1 MKMKSVPERG
11 CVVLDQPQQLR
22 VAWSDGEIQND
33 LMLVSAAAGLRD
45 TAAPRLRIAV
55 LLLLLS
61 LTSVFATIAPVGLKC
76 GYAINPLGVDESN
89 PRLLWQLE
97 SNNRGAR
104 QTAYQILVATSRA
117 TLNKDK
123 GDLWD
128 SGKVSSEES
137 LNLAY
142 AGKALASSQQ
152 VFWKVRAWDEGGKAG
167 SWSEP
172 ATFTMGV
179 LNDAEWQAKWI
190 GAADTNLQSLLLRR
204 EITVKPGL
212 KRALA
217 HVCGLGQ
224 YELSV
229 NGRKSGEDLLSP
241 GWSKYDKTCLYDS
254 HDLTSLLKPGANALG
269 LTLGNGMYRVTGGRY
284 VKFKG
289 SFGPLK
295 AIAQVRLEYADG
307 SVEIIG
313 TDAEWR
319 VIPSPLTFTC
329 VYGGEDFDARKNP
342 SGWDKPGF
350 DGTNT
355 TNATEMSGPGGA
367 LRGLSC
373 AAPPLRAIETIL
385 PVSRKP
391 LTNGVE
397 VFDLGQNA
405 PIMPRI
411 TVKGPDG
418 SVVRIT
424 PAELLNTNGSVDRHS
439 AGGGKSYWQYTLS
452 GTGVSPVRS
461 ETHGRDARATT
472 SAQADGEESW
482 FPKFHYQGCRYL
494 QVECLPAVTNGEL
507 PVVKGL
513 AGVVV
518 HTASEP
524 VGEFAC
530 SNELFNRTRTLIR
543 WAQRANL
550 MSVISDCP
558 HRERLG
564 WLEQYH
570 LNGPSL
576 RYEFDL
582 AQEFTKGMNDM
593 KDSQLASGMVPSTAP
608 EYTIFGKGPNDDS
621 SAFRNSP
628 EWGSAMLLVPWQ
640 QYEFTGDTEL
650 LRRYYDEMKR
660 YVAYLDTKASFNIVS
675 FGLGDWYD
683 LGPKPPGV
691 AQLTPKELTA
701 TAFYY
706 YDTWILAQT
715 AKLLGK
721 DAEAKQFAGKADEIC
736 AAFNAKFFN
745 RTNGTYATGS
755 QCANAIPLVMGL
767 CEEKNR
773 AAILDALVRDVQS
786 RGNTAGDV
794 GYRYLLRALADG
806 GRSDVIFA
814 MNNQSDKPGYGYQ
827 LKMGA
832 TSLTEAWDARR
843 AASQNHFMLGQ
854 IMEWFYG
861 DLAGIAPDPDGPGFK
876 RIIVRPQPVGDVTW
890 AKASYNSVRGKV
902 ESSWKREGKKFTLN
916 VTVPANAT
924 ATVYLPAK
932 SAEKV
937 RESGRMASGQTG
949 VRFLRTEGDRVLFEV
964 GSGKYE
970 FASEW

>member
-1 MKMKSVPERG
+1 MRSSRLTHNLNPPVRG
-11 CVVLDQPQQLR
+11 LK
-22 VAWSDGEIQND
+22 
-33 LMLVSAAAGLRD
+33 GLR
-45 TAAPRLRIAV
+45 ARLRLRLRIVAAGV
-55 LLLLLS
+55 ALFS
-61 LTSVFATIAPVGLKC
+61 LTSVFATITPVGLKC
-76 GYAINPLGVDESN
+76 GYAVNPLGVDESN
-89 PRLLWQLE
+89 PHLLWQLE
-97 SNNRGAR
+97 SKERGAR
-104 QTAYQILVATSRA
+104 QTAYEILVANSLA

-137 LNLAY
+137 LNIAY
-142 AGKALASSQQ
+142 AGKPLVSSQQ
-152 VFWKVRAWDEGGKAG
+152 AFWKVRAWDEKSDAG
-167 SWSEP
+167 AWSGA

-179 LNDAEWQAKWI
+179 LSDMDWQAKWI
-190 GAADTNLQSLLLRR
+190 GAADTNLQSVLLRR
-204 EITVKPGL
+204 EFSVKPGL

-229 NGRKSGEDLLSP
+229 NGIKSGEDLLSS
-241 GWSKYDKTCLYDS
+241 GWTKYDKTCLYDT
-254 HDLTSLLKPGANALG
+254 HDLAAMLKPGANAIG
-269 LTLGNGMYRVTGGRY
+269 LTLGNGMYRVTGMTITNGTIVAGSSLSSTNNLTLSRSGRY

-295 AIAQVRLEYADG
+295 AIAQVRLEYEDG
-307 SVEIIG
+307 SVETVG
-313 TDAEWR
+313 TDAQWR

-342 SGWDKPGF
+342 VGWDKAGF

-411 TVKGPDG
+411 TVKGPAG

-424 PAELLNTNGSVDRHS
+424 PAELLKEDGSVDRRS
-439 AGGGKSYWQYTLS
+439 AGGGKSYWQYTLA
-452 GTGVSPVRS
+452 G
-461 ETHGRDARATT
+461 E
-472 SAQADGEESW
+472 GEETW

-494 QVECLPAVTNGEL
+494 QVECFPVVTNWQV
-507 PVVKGL
+507 PVVQGL

-550 MSVISDCP
+550 VSVISDCP

-582 AQEFTKGMNDM
+582 AQLYAKGMNDM
-593 KDSQLASGMVPSTAP
+593 RDSQLASGMVPSTAP
-608 EYTIFGKGPNDDS
+608 EYTIFGKGPDDDS
-621 SAFRNSP
+621 NAFRNSP
-628 EWGSAMLLVPWQ
+628 EWGSAIILVPWQ

-650 LRRYYDEMKR
+650 LRRYFDEMKR
-660 YVAYLDTKASFNIVS
+660 HVAYLDTKASFNIVS

-773 AAILDALVRDVQS
+773 AAVLDALVRDVQS

-814 MNNQSDKPGYGYQ
+814 MNNQTDKPGYGYQ

-843 AASQNHFMLGQ
+843 ANSQNHFMLGQ

-890 AKASYNSVRGKV
+890 AKASYDSVRGKIV
-902 ESSWKREGKKFTLN
+902 SSWKRDGGKFFLT
-916 VTVPANAT
+916 VTIPANTT
-924 ATVYLPAK
+924 ARVYVPAK
-932 SAEKV
+932 SSGGVTEGGRIA
-937 RESGRMASGQTG
+937 SGRTG
-949 VRFLRTEGDRVLFEV
+949 VKFLRTEGDRALFEV
-964 GSGKYE
+964 GSGRYE

>member
-1 MKMKSVPERG
+1 MNCARRVGGPGLQCVGPVPSPGGSWVR
-11 CVVLDQPQQLR
+11 R
-22 VAWSDGEIQND
+22 IVA
-33 LMLVSAAAGLRD
+33 LCLF
-45 TAAPRLRIAV
+45 
-55 LLLLLS
+55 LLLS
-61 LTSVFATIAPVGLKC
+61 ISPVFAAIQPVGLKC
-76 GYAINPLGVDESN
+76 EYSINPLGVDVAS
-89 PRLLWQLE
+89 PRLSWRLE
-97 SNNRGAR
+97 SKERGQR
-104 QTAYQILVATSRA
+104 QAAYEILVASSEAVLR
-117 TLNKDK
+117 KDK

-128 SGKVSSEES
+128 SRKVASDES
-137 LNLAY
+137 LHVAY
-142 AGKALASSQQ
+142 AGRALASSQQ
-152 VFWKVRAWDEGGKAG
+152 VFWKVRSWDENGKAG
-167 SWSEP
+167 AWSGS
-172 ATFTMGV
+172 ATWTMGV
-179 LNDAEWQAKWI
+179 LSDADWQAKWI
-190 GAADTNLQSLLLRR
+190 GAVDTNLQSVLLRR
-204 EITVKPGL
+204 EITVKPEL
-212 KRALA
+212 KRALV

-229 NGRKSGEDLLSP
+229 NDKKSGEDLIAS
-241 GWSKYDKTCLYDS
+241 GWTKYDKTCLYDT
-254 HDLTSLLKPGANALG
+254 HDVTAMLKGGANAVV
-269 LTLGNGMYRVTGGRY
+269 LTLGNGMYRVPGGRY

-307 SVEIIG
+307 SVEIVG
-313 TDAEWR
+313 TDAQWQA
-319 VIPSPLTFTC
+319 SPGPMTFTC
-329 VYGGEDFDARKNP
+329 VYGGEDFDARWQADWTK
-342 SGWDKPGF
+342 
-350 DGTNT
+350 
-355 TNATEMSGPGGA
+355 ATEMSGPGGA

-385 PVSRKP
+385 PVARKP
-391 LTNGVE
+391 LTKGVE

-411 TVKGPDG
+411 TVKGPAG

-424 PAELLNTNGSVDRHS
+424 PAELLKADGSVDRHS

-452 GTGVSPVRS
+452 GTGSGFGVPALAGPSDDPRRSPDRLKP
-461 ETHGRDARATT
+461 EL
-472 SAQADGEESW
+472 QAEESW

-524 VGEFAC
+524 VGEFSC
-530 SNELFNRTRTLIR
+530 SNDLFNRTRTLIR

-550 MSVISDCP
+550 VSVISDCP

-582 AQEFTKGMNDM
+582 AQVYAKGMNDM
-593 KDSQLASGMVPSTAP
+593 KDSQIANGMVPSIAP
-608 EYTIFGKGPNDDS
+608 EFTIFGKGPTDDTNP
-621 SAFRNSP
+621 FRNSP
-628 EWGSAMLLVPWQ
+628 EWGSAIVLVPWQ

-683 LGPKPPGV
+683 IGPKPPGPS
-691 AQLTPKELTA
+691 QLTPQPLTA

-706 YDTWILAQT
+706 YDTWILAQA
-715 AKLLGK
+715 AKLLGN
-721 DAEAKQFAGKADEIC
+721 DAEAKQFAGKADEIR
-736 AAFNAKFFN
+736 AAFNVKFFSK
-745 RTNGTYATGS
+745 TNGTYATGS
-755 QCANAIPLVMGL
+755 QCANAIPMVMGL
-767 CEEKNR
+767 CDEPNR
-773 AAILDALVRDVQS
+773 AAVLDAIVRDVQA
-786 RGNTAGDV
+786 RGNAITAGDV
-794 GYRYLLRALADG
+794 GYRYLLRALAEG

-832 TSLTEAWDARR
+832 TSLTEAWDALRSS
-843 AASQNHFMLGQ
+843 SQNHFMLGQ

-861 DLAGIAPDPDGPGFK
+861 DLAGIAPDADGPGFK

-890 AKASYNSVRGKV
+890 AKASYDSVRGKI
-902 ESSWKREGKKFTLN
+902 ESSWKRAGKKFSLN

-932 SAEKV
+932 SAELVK
-937 RESGRMASGQTG
+937 ENGRMASGQAG
-949 VRFLRTEGDRVLFEV
+949 VKFLRSEGDRVLFEV